1 MEFWQVLLSGA
12 AGAAVI
18 KLIDNVVQWK
28 LQRKAKKED
37 EKTKEK
43 TEIEKKVDSLE
54 GAVMAL
60 LLDRIQ
66 GRCEK
71 YIADGDV
78 DPDDLRRL
86 HIMHEK
92 YHDAGGNG
100 DLDKLM
106 ERVDSLP
113 LKLTRR

>member
-1 MEFWQVLLSGA
+1 MEIWQVLLSGA
-12 AGAAVI
+12 VGAALI
-18 KLIDNVVQWK
+18 KLLDNIVQWK

-37 EKTKEK
+37 DKVKEK
-43 TEIEKKVDSLE
+43 TELEKKVDGLE

-66 GRCEK
+66 SRCEK
-71 YIADGDV
+71 YICVGSV

-92 YHDAGGNG
+92 YHNAGGNG

-106 ERVDSLP
+106 GRTDTLP
-113 LKLTRR
+113 LKI